1 MEKRVTC
8 AKFFDGIFDN
18 SSAEMCK
25 HCSGAKFEYR
35 EENPHWECE
44 KYKTRLNE
52 NKEKRLLRCEKCLEN
67 SKD

>member
-1 MEKRVTC
+1 MEKRLTC
-8 AKFFDGIFDN
+8 ATSFDSVFDRE
-18 SSAEMCK
+18 STRMCK
-25 HCSGAKFEYR
+25 FCSGAKFDYR

-52 NKEKRLLRCEKCLEN
+52 NKERRLLRCEKCLEN